1 MKDTVHDL
9 STNVSAMLKYVNETA
24 GENRERE
31 NQKKNKLTSWQI
43 TGIIF
48 GIVFGCV
55 TAYNVYTNIKEKR
68 ENKLVQNWMQLWDFS
83 PITRGGQP
91 ILDTSKF
98 QIKTEPPIE

>member
-1 MKDTVHDL
+1 MKL
-9 STNVSAMLKYVNETA
+9 PEK
-24 GENRERE
+24 NRERE

-83 PITRGGQP
+83 PITRGGRP